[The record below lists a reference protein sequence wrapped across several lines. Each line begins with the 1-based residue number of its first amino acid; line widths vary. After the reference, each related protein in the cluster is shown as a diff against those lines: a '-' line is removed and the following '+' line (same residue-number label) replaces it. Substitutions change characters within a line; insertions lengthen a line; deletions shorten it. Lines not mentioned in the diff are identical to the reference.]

1 MGLGVEERK
10 LVAFFST
17 TSSSQFLVFVVEH
30 VPFFTHID
38 FTWNAVTMKIYYNMW
53 LLLCLFM
60 CLCFQPMVQAKHG
73 RDLRVRDVLPVDT
86 VIDELIKEEV
96 SEHVNGDDDQDGRAE
111 TLPPPAP
118 RTATGGIINTL
129 MIFLSFLAF
138 LGNAGF
144 LVHVF
149 WLKEKID
156 HTLAPPKSILPFNN
170 FGLGAG

>member
-1 MGLGVEERK
+1 MM
-10 LVAFFST
+10 
-17 TSSSQFLVFVVEH
+17 
-30 VPFFTHID
+30 I
-38 FTWNAVTMKIYYNMW
+38 YNMK
-53 LLLCLFM
+53 LLFYLFLL
-60 CLCFQPMVQAKHG
+60 CLCFQLMLCFDQVKHG
-73 RDLRVRDVLPVDT
+73 RDLRLRNAHPVDT
-86 VIDELIKEEV
+86 AIDKLIKEEIFLQKH
-96 SEHVNGDDDQDGRAE
+96 EDGDDDQGNRE
-111 TLPPPAP
+111 KLPPPAP

-144 LVHVF
+144 LIHVF